1 MDKKIHKINLH
12 IEYINVIN
20 PLSLMYIKNLYIFKI
35 IHLHKLFY
43 IN

>member
-20 PLSLMYIKNLYIFKI
+20 PLSLIYI
-35 IHLHKLFY
+35 
-43 IN
+43 